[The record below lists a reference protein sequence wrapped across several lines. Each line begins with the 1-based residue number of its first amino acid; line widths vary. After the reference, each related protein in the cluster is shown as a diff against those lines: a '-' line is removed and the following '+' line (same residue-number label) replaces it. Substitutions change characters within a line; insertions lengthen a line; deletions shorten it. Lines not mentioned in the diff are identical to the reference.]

1 MRAYLPITPQGLQE
15 FLNGGSFRAAQAF
28 IVDPMFS
35 AEGVTASDD
44 QEELEFEVSWDAAVR
59 SREMQPADPKAKGF
73 VLALDIEEGQIS
85 HAQGNEVTLLSE
97 ISWPQVQSLLLSE
110 SEELELS
117 WFAPQEI
124 PTYLPQW
131 LA

>member
-1 MRAYLPITPQGLQE
+1 MRAYLPITPLQ
-15 FLNGGSFRAAQAF
+15 LQDLVTNASLHATQALV
-28 IVDPMFS
+28 VDPES
-35 AEGVTASDD
+35 SEGTDSGADD
-44 QEELEFEVSWDAAVR
+44 QEELEFDVSWQAAVR
-59 SREMQPADPKAKGF
+59 SREMQHDPKAMGF
-73 VLALDIEEGQIS
+73 VLAIDLEQGQFGEI
-85 HAQGNEVTLLSE
+85 QGSDVALLSD

-110 SEELELS
+110 SEESELS